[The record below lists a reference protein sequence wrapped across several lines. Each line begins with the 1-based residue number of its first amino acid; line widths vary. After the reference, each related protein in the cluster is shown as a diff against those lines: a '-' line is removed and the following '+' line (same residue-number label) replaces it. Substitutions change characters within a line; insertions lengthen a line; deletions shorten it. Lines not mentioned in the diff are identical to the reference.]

1 VRTSGYNHVSLSAVP
16 LRIGQVMEFRDYYKV
31 MGVERAA
38 TADQIKTAY
47 RRLARKFHP
56 DVSREPNAEE
66 RFKEVQEAY
75 EVLRDPEKRAAYD
88 QLGSQW
94 KSGEQFRP
102 PPDWGS
108 GFEFAG
114 RPAGAGGSGARWRR
128 AGPAGG
134 GGPEDGEFVREDF
147 SDFFS
152 SLFGGG
158 SPFAGGAR
166 AGGRD
171 LHARIDITLEEAY
184 SGTTRTLEL
193 KRPEVKPDGTV
204 ELQSHTVRVAI
215 PAGVTEGQLIRLAG
229 QGHPAAGNASAGDL
243 YLEAH
248 ILPDELF
255 ALDNRDVTMTFPV
268 APWEAALGA
277 SVTVPTLGGQVEMR
291 IPPGAQAGQK
301 LRLRGR
307 GLPGQPPGDQYVQLQ
322 VILPPANSPQAKA
335 LYEEMR
341 TKLNFD
347 PRATR

>member
-1 VRTSGYNHVSLSAVP
+1 
-16 LRIGQVMEFRDYYKV
+16 MEFHDYYKIL
-31 MGVERAA
+31 GVERTA
-38 TADQIKTAY
+38 TADQVKTAY

-56 DVSREPNAEE
+56 DVSKEANAEA

-88 QLGSQW
+88 QLGSEW
-94 KSGEQFRP
+94 KSGQQFRP
-102 PPDWGS
+102 PPNWGS
-108 GFEFAG
+108 DFEFAG
-114 RPAGAGGSGARWRR
+114 RPAGAGGGARRRR
-128 AGPAGG
+128 AGPAGS
-134 GGPEDGEFVREDF
+134 GPDDGAYGQEDF

-158 SPFAGGAR
+158 SPFAGAGAR

-171 LHARIDITLEEAY
+171 LHARVEITLEEAY

-204 ELQSHTVRVAI
+204 ELSSHTVRVAI

-229 QGHPAAGNASAGDL
+229 QGHPAAGGGTAGDL

-248 ILPDELF
+248 ILPDKVF
-255 ALDNRDVTMTFPV
+255 ALENRDVTLTFPV

-277 SVTVPTLGGQVEMR
+277 SVTVPTLGGQVEMH
-291 IPPGAQAGQK
+291 IPPGAQSGQK

-307 GLPGQPPGDQYVQLQ
+307 GLPGQPPGDQYVQLK
-322 VILPPANSPQAKA
+322 VILPPANSAQAKA

-341 TKLNFD
+341 SKLNFD
-347 PRATR
+347 PRAAAAR